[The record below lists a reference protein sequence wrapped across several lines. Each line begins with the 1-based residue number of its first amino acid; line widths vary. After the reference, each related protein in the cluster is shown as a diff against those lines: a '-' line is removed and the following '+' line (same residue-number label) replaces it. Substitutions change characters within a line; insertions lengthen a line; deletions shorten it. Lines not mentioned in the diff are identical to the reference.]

1 MVAVRSSARSQA
13 LAAEPLRPGA
23 AASSPLSIRA
33 IAAFPW
39 VADKPATMIAQQGE
53 SIASTMNQ
61 SNAFGRPR
69 AQARPISSRVA
80 GIKVIASDFSQ
91 MR

>member
-1 MVAVRSSARSQA
+1 
-13 LAAEPLRPGA
+13 
-23 AASSPLSIRA
+23 
-33 IAAFPW
+33 
-39 VADKPATMIAQQGE
+39 MIAQQGE